1 MIHPIYGN
9 KRVAFAFIVKDGQ
22 DYLERNIK
30 LIQDLGRQ
38 FSEYK
43 IFFAENDSEDDTRP
57 ILKRFMNND
66 PNIIGKFYKL
76 DGLHSR
82 ELCKKGENWN
92 CTSRVR
98 RIASIRNKVLD
109 LARENNFDGD
119 YLIMLDLDF
128 DKLPDPQ
135 ELFEKMNSDHTIDAV
150 FGMSIT
156 NQDKFYDV
164 GAVLPQKAGKF
175 MDIMLGYEE
184 WVPVISAFSGFGIYR
199 WDSIKN
205 NRYNENTTGIEHR
218 DFNRLLNNC
227 FVKTNFN
234 PFYGTSDDGYDS
246 INRTQVISYFWI
258 VIVAFFIIS
267 LLFFFFLDI
276 KLGF

>member
-1 MIHPIYGN
+1 MIHPIYGK

-92 CTSRVR
+92 
-98 RIASIRNKVLD
+98 
-109 LARENNFDGD
+109 
-119 YLIMLDLDF
+119 
-128 DKLPDPQ
+128 
-135 ELFEKMNSDHTIDAV
+135 
-150 FGMSIT
+150 
-156 NQDKFYDV
+156 
-164 GAVLPQKAGKF
+164 
-175 MDIMLGYEE
+175 
-184 WVPVISAFSGFGIYR
+184 
-199 WDSIKN
+199 
-205 NRYNENTTGIEHR
+205 
-218 DFNRLLNNC
+218 
-227 FVKTNFN
+227 
-234 PFYGTSDDGYDS
+234 
-246 INRTQVISYFWI
+246 
-258 VIVAFFIIS
+258 
-267 LLFFFFLDI
+267 
-276 KLGF
+276 